1 VSHESARP
9 SIQEGRATIRALGQM
24 EDFAHVSTEDDD
36 DLDDPL
42 LRALAAA
49 PPISLGEAHLPP
61 NTVVG
66 QSYRLHRVIGAG
78 AMGVVYEATDRVLSR
93 RVAIKVHEIGR
104 SDRAVRLWREAR
116 AMARLAHPNVVTVH
130 EVGVDGSRGYIA
142 MELVE
147 GKDVRKW
154 CTEAPRSWQEV
165 LAVYRQAGEGLAAA
179 HEVGIVHRDFKPDN
193 VLIGNDG
200 RVRVADFGLA
210 LEHEHI
216 ADAADDI
223 WPTDFAVTRTGLIMG
238 TPAYMSP
245 EQARRQAV
253 DARSDQFSFCVALWE
268 ALHGKRPVIE
278 GMQLASTKARSTA
291 PGIVPKWI
299 DDVLRVGLAIDPAK
313 RHADMST
320 LVRALD
326 PTPRRRR
333 RIAIALLAG
342 ALVGSGLLV
351 RLGGALASPA
361 EPCLDAGATID
372 ATWSHQSASALRET
386 FTERAPSIADVTAEI
401 LVPAFDGFATQWRA
415 EARDACEATHVRGEQ
430 SETRL
435 DQRMDCLERA
445 RLRFAA
451 ALDVVEAPDAMAR
464 AEVIAASLPDP
475 RTCALP
481 EAALDVEPSDPE
493 RRADFDELAAALDAV
508 AAELAAGRVV
518 QSKQALDDLV
528 PRIETAGFRRM
539 LGHARAFRGRTLL
552 DLGRRHAAVDDL
564 SAATSIAVQSGDRDA
579 MASAMIGLAGAV
591 GRTSAGFDE
600 AMRWLENA
608 RALADE
614 LDWPVARRAELAQTE
629 LEILFYSERYDD
641 AIALAR
647 QIIEDDPTDPLRIRA
662 LSVLAVSHERM
673 TRWEDA
679 IAAHD
684 EALALVER
692 VRGPDH
698 PQTAMVLGNRVASLA
713 ALRRPDEVR
722 ASLDRALAIRLA
734 VFGPHAPNVGEIYRQ
749 LGDMEVDAGNT
760 KAAIAWFERALA
772 VHRTAG
778 DDAGEFFDLGN
789 LSLALR
795 DLGDMQRSAQ
805 LMEEQRVVGE
815 RAFGADSLRIAQ
827 LLINRALM
835 RVEAGEYATAVSELE
850 RSLAIMTREL
860 PPGDPTF
867 AYVRGNLAR
876 AYAMVGRTD
885 EALAQLQD
893 ARRIFDATLQPESP
907 QRVEA
912 SKVIADILA
921 IAGKPEESLRE
932 RREAVTLADRI
943 LPEHHP
949 DRIAAWRQ
957 LGRHLVDLQ
966 REEAIEVLTRTKELA
981 MTADLDAER
990 IAEIDELLASARA
1003 LKRR

>member
-1 VSHESARP
+1 
-9 SIQEGRATIRALGQM
+9 
-24 EDFAHVSTEDDD
+24 
-36 DLDDPL
+36 
-42 LRALAAA
+42 
-49 PPISLGEAHLPP
+49 
-61 NTVVG
+61 
-66 QSYRLHRVIGAG
+66 
-78 AMGVVYEATDRVLSR
+78 
-93 RVAIKVHEIGR
+93 
-104 SDRAVRLWREAR
+104 
-116 AMARLAHPNVVTVH
+116 
-130 EVGVDGSRGYIA
+130 
-142 MELVE
+142 
-147 GKDVRKW
+147 
-154 CTEAPRSWQEV
+154 
-165 LAVYRQAGEGLAAA
+165 
-179 HEVGIVHRDFKPDN
+179 
-193 VLIGNDG
+193 
-200 RVRVADFGLA
+200 
-210 LEHEHI
+210 
-216 ADAADDI
+216 
-223 WPTDFAVTRTGLIMG
+223 
-238 TPAYMSP
+238 
-245 EQARRQAV
+245 
-253 DARSDQFSFCVALWE
+253 
-268 ALHGKRPVIE
+268 
-278 GMQLASTKARSTA
+278 
-291 PGIVPKWI
+291 
-299 DDVLRVGLAIDPAK
+299 
-313 RHADMST
+313 
-320 LVRALD
+320 
-326 PTPRRRR
+326 
-333 RIAIALLAG
+333 
-342 ALVGSGLLV
+342 
-351 RLGGALASPA
+351 
-361 EPCLDAGATID
+361 
-372 ATWSHQSASALRET
+372 
-386 FTERAPSIADVTAEI
+386 
-401 LVPAFDGFATQWRA
+401 
-415 EARDACEATHVRGEQ
+415 
-430 SETRL
+430 
-435 DQRMDCLERA
+435 
-445 RLRFAA
+445 
-451 ALDVVEAPDAMAR
+451 MAR
-464 AEVIAASLPDP
+464 AEVIVASLPDP

-647 QIIEDDPTDPLRIRA
+647 QIIEDDTTDPLRIRA

-734 VFGPHAPNVGEIYRQ
+734 VFGPDAPNVGEIYRQ

-795 DLGDMQRSAQ
+795 DLGDMQRSTQ

-990 IAEIDELLASARA
+990 IAEIDELLASARS